1 MRRLVAIPVKSSVV
15 VALLSAGVLYVA
27 ADVRQS
33 VIRRFQNNSIS
44 MQQPQGSCNP
54 CGTAALGCAAASQ
67 AGAPVPHDSIR
78 CTLSGATSAS
88 ASRTSANQA
97 QNDEVAAEQQIAQL
111 AAQKNS
117 KKPAQNPHPRQIV
130 VSIADRKLAVM
141 EAGQVL
147 KIYPIAV
154 GARTTPSPEG
164 DFVIINHAKDPAYSH
179 NGKVIEPGK
188 NNPLG
193 SRWMGL
199 SQKGYGIHGTNVQSS
214 VGKAA
219 SHGCFRMRKQDVE
232 ELYSM
237 VQVGDTVKVRRQ
249 RDADAI
255 LAQVFAAPVA
265 PSDLKTDAK
274 ADVKTAQSN
283 GNSEVQVASV
293 TTASAATATTDD
305 EQ

>member
-15 VALLSAGVLYVA
+15 VALLSAGALYVA

-33 VIRRFQNNSIS
+33 VIRRFQNNSTS
-44 MQQPQGSCNP
+44 MQQPAVNLSAQVQSAKP
-54 CGTAALGCAAASQ
+54 ASQ
-67 AGAPVPHDSIR
+67 A
-78 CTLSGATSAS
+78 
-88 ASRTSANQA
+88 SANQT

-111 AAQKNS
+111 ATQKNS

-164 DFVIINHAKDPAYSH
+164 DFVIVNHAKDPAYSH

-237 VQVGDTVKVRRQ
+237 VQVGDKVTVRRQ

-255 LAQVFAAPVA
+255 IAQVFATPNLAP
-265 PSDLKTDAK
+265 
-274 ADVKTAQSN
+274 DVKAAQSN
-283 GNSEVQVASV
+283 NNSAVQVASVTVASV
-293 TTASAATATTDD
+293 TTASAAAAVTTDD

>member
-15 VALLSAGVLYVA
+15 VALLSAGALYVA

-33 VIRRFQNNSIS
+33 VIRRFQNSSIS
-44 MQQPQGSCNP
+44 SQQP
-54 CGTAALGCAAASQ
+54 TISQ
-67 AGAPVPHDSIR
+67 AA
-78 CTLSGATSAS
+78 TLQSAKPTSQAS
-88 ASRTSANQA
+88 AKPASANQA

-111 AAQKNS
+111 AAQKTCG
-117 KKPAQNPHPRQIV
+117 KPAQNPHPRQIV

-164 DFVIINHAKDPAYSH
+164 DFLIINHAKDPAYSH

-237 VQVGDTVKVRRQ
+237 VQVGDKVTVRRQ

-255 LAQVFAAPVA
+255 IAQVFAAPAATPDV
-265 PSDLKTDAK
+265 KTDAK
-274 ADVKTAQSN
+274 TEVKTAQSN
-283 GNSEVQVASV
+283 GNSEVQVASMTVASV